1 MAVVAVPAASQQVG
15 RFLIER
21 EIGRGAQGRVYL
33 ARDPRLERTVAL
45 KTLRLAPAHGTGTQD
60 RVRRLLE
67 EALHVGRLQH
77 PNIVA
82 LHDAIEQNGVPWLVF
97 EYVEGRT
104 LEALVRDG
112 PLAPE
117 RAVRLV
123 RQVLAGVGHAHAQG
137 VLHRDLKPGNVIV
150 TRDDV
155 ARVMDF
161 GIAARSADTQKSTGS
176 LTGTPAYLPPEV
188 IGGAKFTKAGDI
200 YGAGLLLHELL
211 TGAPAFSGETV
222 YAILHQVGSGE
233 VPRPSRV
240 RPGVPERLDSVVA
253 TATARDPARRYADC
267 EAMAAA
273 LAEWAEPAPA
283 EEGDGSRASTV
294 AFLLR
299 RMRHKS
305 DLPALASTIGSI
317 NAIVAAE
324 DQHTT
329 VLSNAIL
336 RDVSLTG
343 KLLRVV
349 NAAYYKQFGGA
360 VSTIS
365 RAVSILG
372 FTRVRNIALSLVLFE
387 HLQNKAQ
394 AAHLKDEVAAAY
406 LSGTIALRLV
416 ERSRITDAEE
426 AFICAMFRHL
436 GRLLVAFYLPE
447 EAEAI
452 ARAAAAKGIAEE
464 RAVVEVLGVGYADI
478 GQGVAREWN
487 LPDVIVRSMEP
498 IDPQVTATA
507 ALKQDTLRT
516 VADYSGR
523 LSDLARTGDERVR
536 QSGLEV
542 LSQRFGGAIP
552 SSEANLRSLVRESV
566 EVLGGD
572 ADFAAAGLSKADAVS
587 QARQFGGGEPPDTL
601 VMEALAEDAPET
613 HTLVDEPYIAPV
625 SAEGA
630 PVAAPDDPERRRRLL
645 SAGVQD
651 ITESLAGDCRLG
663 DLMPMILETLYR
675 AIGYKRALLL
685 VRDPERNC
693 LRARHGFG
701 VDAETLVKSGF
712 AIPVS
717 PHKDV
722 FYAAVSQGLDLCVED
737 RDAENIRHRVPA
749 WYRDAIDARGL
760 ILFPVLV
767 KKRVVALI
775 YADADDP
782 ALLRYRPEE
791 LSLLR
796 TLRNQAVLALMHAAS

>member
-1 MAVVAVPAASQQVG
+1 VAVPAAAQQVG
-15 RFLIER
+15 RFLVER

-45 KTLRLAPAHGTGTQD
+45 KTLRLAPAQGTGTQD

-82 LHDAIEQNGVPWLVF
+82 LHDAIEQGGVPWLVF

-104 LEALVRDG
+104 LEALVREG

-137 VLHRDLKPGNVIV
+137 VLHRDLKPANVIV
-150 TRDDV
+150 TREDV

-161 GIAARSADTQKSTGS
+161 GIAARSADTQQPTGS

-188 IGGAKFTKAGDI
+188 IGGAKFTKAGDV
-200 YGAGLLLHELL
+200 YAAGLLLYELL
-211 TGAPAFSGETV
+211 TGEPAFSGETV
-222 YAILHQVGSGE
+222 YAILHKVGSGE
-233 VPRPSRV
+233 VSRPSGV
-240 RPGVPERLDSVVA
+240 RPGVPERLDSIVA

-273 LAEWAEPAPA
+273 LAEWADPAPA
-283 EEGDGSRASTV
+283 AGEGDGSRASTV

-305 DLPALASTIGSI
+305 DLPALSSTIGSI
-317 NAIVAAE
+317 NAIVSSE
-324 DQHTT
+324 DQHTN

-394 AAHLKDEVAAAY
+394 AANLKDEIAAAY
-406 LSGTIALRLV
+406 LSGTIAVRLV

-452 ARAAAAKGIAEE
+452 ARAAAARGEGGE

-498 IDPQVTATA
+498 LDAQVKATA
-507 ALKQDTLRT
+507 ALRQDTLRT
-516 VADYSGR
+516 LADYSGR
-523 LSDLARTGDERVR
+523 LSDLARSGDERVR
-536 QSGLEV
+536 QAGLDA

-566 EVLGGD
+566 EVLGAD
-572 ADFAAAGLSKADAVS
+572 ADFAAAGLAKADAVA
-587 QARQFGGGEPPDTL
+587 QARHFGGGDASATLGMDTL
-601 VMEALAEDAPET
+601 ADEAPET
-613 HTLVDEPYIAPV
+613 RTLVDEPYRVPAPG
-625 SAEGA
+625 EGMPA
-630 PVAAPDDPERRRRLL
+630 AAPDDPERRRRLL

-651 ITESLAGDCRLG
+651 ITETLAGDFRLG

-685 VRDPERNC
+685 VRDPARGS

-701 VDAETLVKSGF
+701 EDAEALVTSGF
-712 AIPVS
+712 AIPIS

-749 WYRDAIDARGL
+749 WYRDAVQARGL
-760 ILFPVLV
+760 ILFPVRV

-796 TLRNQAVLALMHAAS
+796 TLRNQAVLALMHASS

>member
-1 MAVVAVPAASQQVG
+1 
-15 RFLIER
+15 
-21 EIGRGAQGRVYL
+21 
-33 ARDPRLERTVAL
+33 
-45 KTLRLAPAHGTGTQD
+45 
-60 RVRRLLE
+60 
-67 EALHVGRLQH
+67 
-77 PNIVA
+77 
-82 LHDAIEQNGVPWLVF
+82 
-97 EYVEGRT
+97 
-104 LEALVRDG
+104 
-112 PLAPE
+112 
-117 RAVRLV
+117 
-123 RQVLAGVGHAHAQG
+123 
-137 VLHRDLKPGNVIV
+137 
-150 TRDDV
+150 
-155 ARVMDF
+155 
-161 GIAARSADTQKSTGS
+161 
-176 LTGTPAYLPPEV
+176 
-188 IGGAKFTKAGDI
+188 
-200 YGAGLLLHELL
+200 
-211 TGAPAFSGETV
+211 
-222 YAILHQVGSGE
+222 
-233 VPRPSRV
+233 
-240 RPGVPERLDSVVA
+240 
-253 TATARDPARRYADC
+253 
-267 EAMAAA
+267 
-273 LAEWAEPAPA
+273 
-283 EEGDGSRASTV
+283 
-294 AFLLR
+294 
-299 RMRHKS
+299 
-305 DLPALASTIGSI
+305 
-317 NAIVAAE
+317 
-324 DQHTT
+324 
-329 VLSNAIL
+329 
-336 RDVSLTG
+336 
-343 KLLRVV
+343 
-349 NAAYYKQFGGA
+349 
-360 VSTIS
+360 
-365 RAVSILG
+365 
-372 FTRVRNIALSLVLFE
+372 
-387 HLQNKAQ
+387 
-394 AAHLKDEVAAAY
+394 
-406 LSGTIALRLV
+406 
-416 ERSRITDAEE
+416 
-426 AFICAMFRHL
+426 
-436 GRLLVAFYLPE
+436 
-447 EAEAI
+447 
-452 ARAAAAKGIAEE
+452 
-464 RAVVEVLGVGYADI
+464 VLGVGYADI

>member
-1 MAVVAVPAASQQVG
+1 MAARAVPAASQKVG
-15 RFLIER
+15 RFVIER
-21 EIGRGAQGRVYL
+21 ELGRGAQGCVYL
-33 ARDPRLERTVAL
+33 ARDPHLERTVAL
-45 KTLRLAPAHGTGTQD
+45 KTLRQSPARDAGELA
-60 RVRRLLE
+60 RVARLLE
-67 EALHVGRLQH
+67 EARHVGRLQH
-77 PNIVA
+77 PHIVA
-82 LHDAIEQNGVPWLVF
+82 LHDAIEEGGVPWLVF

-104 LEALVRDG
+104 LADLVREG

-117 RAVRLV
+117 RAVRLA
-123 RQVLAGVGHAHAQG
+123 RQVLSGVGHAHAQG
-137 VLHRDLKPGNVIV
+137 IFHRDLKPGNVIV

-161 GIAARSADTQKSTGS
+161 GIASRAADATAPPGRI
-176 LTGTPAYLPPEV
+176 TGTPAYVPPEV
-188 IGGAKFTKAGDI
+188 IGGGAFTKAGDV
-200 YGAGLLLHELL
+200 YAAGLLLHEML
-211 TGAPAFSGETV
+211 TGKPAFAGDTV
-222 YAILHQVGSGE
+222 YAILNQVAHGE
-233 VPRPSRV
+233 LPPASRV
-240 RPGVPERLDSVVA
+240 KPGVPERLDSVVA

-267 EAMAAA
+267 EAMAQA
-273 LAEWAEPAPA
+273 LSEWAEPAA
-283 EEGDGSRASTV
+283 GEEGGDPRASTV

-317 NAIVAAE
+317 NAIVSGE
-324 DQHTT
+324 DQHTS

-343 KLLRVV
+343 KLLRIV

-394 AAHLKDEVAAAY
+394 AAHLKDEIAAAY
-406 LSGTIALRLV
+406 LSGTIAVRLV

-452 ARAAAAKGIAEE
+452 ARTAATRGISGE
-464 RAVVEVLGVGYADI
+464 RAAVEVLGVGYADI
-478 GQGVAREWN
+478 GQGIAREWN

-498 IDPQVTATA
+498 LDENVPANA
-507 ALKQDTLRT
+507 ALRQDTLRT

-536 QSGLEV
+536 KAGLEA

-566 EVLGGD
+566 EALGAD
-572 ADFAAAGLSKADAVS
+572 EDFAAAGLARADGLAKARA
-587 QARQFGGGEPPDTL
+587 FGGEAEKTQVMAAPAAEA
-601 VMEALAEDAPET
+601 MEAS
-613 HTLVDEPYIAPV
+613 TLVDEPYVAPV
-625 SAEGA
+625 TADGA
-630 PVAAPDDPERRRRLL
+630 PAAAPDDPERRRRLL

-651 ITESLAGDCRLG
+651 ITETLAGEFRLA
-663 DLMPMILETLYR
+663 DVMPMILETLYR

-685 VRDPERNC
+685 VRDPARGS

-701 VDAETLVKSGF
+701 EDADTLVRAGF
-712 AIPVS
+712 AIPIS
-717 PHKDV
+717 TQRDV
-722 FYAAVSQGLDLCVED
+722 FFAAVSQGLDLCVED
-737 RDAENIRHRVPA
+737 RDAENIRHRVPS
-749 WYRDAIDARGL
+749 WYRDAIAARGL
-760 ILFPVLV
+760 ILFPVQV
-767 KKRVVALI
+767 KKHLVALI

-796 TLRNQAVLALMHAAS
+796 TLRNQAVLALLHATP